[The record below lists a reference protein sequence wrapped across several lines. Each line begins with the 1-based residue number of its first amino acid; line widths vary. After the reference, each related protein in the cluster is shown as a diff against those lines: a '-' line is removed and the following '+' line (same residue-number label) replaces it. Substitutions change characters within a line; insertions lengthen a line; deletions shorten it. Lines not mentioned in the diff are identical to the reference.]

1 MQITASSQL
10 GGIAG
15 NLYCQLA
22 GRSHDKRSWFSQIPF
37 FFDRVA
43 QQVVD
48 DRNQE
53 SRCFAGACLR
63 FTRHVMS
70 GQSVDKALRLNRGTK
85 LKTELIDCLSERFLQ
100 LKMVERQ
107 LLLAGC
113 VCHD

>member
-15 NLYCQLA
+15 NLYRQLRVGA
-22 GRSHDKRSWFSQIPF
+22 TTSALGSARYRFSSIGLLNRSLMIVIRKPL
-37 FFDRVA
+37 
-43 QQVVD
+43 
-48 DRNQE
+48 
-53 SRCFAGACLR
+53 FAGACLR

-100 LKMVERQ
+100 LKVVERQ

-113 VCHD
+113 VCHG